1 MNIYPCHQTDR
12 RTVRTFRPSFAA
24 QARNQLIA
32 FAFGIAFGLI
42 LSLWWR
48 AAQIRQA
55 GHDAQIIEA
64 TSGTLPE

>member
-1 MNIYPCHQTDR
+1 MNIYPCHQTVR
-12 RTVRTFRPSFAA
+12 RTVRSFRPSFAA

-32 FAFGIAFGLI
+32 FAFGVTFGLI

-55 GHDAQIIEA
+55 ERDAQIIEA
-64 TSGTLPE
+64 ESSALPE